1 MRRLVQQRLAR
12 VQPGVPWLFHC
23 NGTPIRQIRA
33 RWRTLCVQVGLATWD
48 EDAKEMI
55 PRFRP
60 HDLRRSAVTNLL
72 DYMSPKQAMQITGHL
87 TLSTFTR
94 YQQVPEDQLRARL
107 RSIPEPSWTTEA
119 ASRAA

>member
-1 MRRLVQQRLAR
+1 MRRLIQYRLAR
-12 VQPGVPWLFHC
+12 VQPQVPWLFHRA
-23 NGTPIRQIRA
+23 GAPLKEIRHLWPA
-33 RWRTLCVQVGLATWD
+33 LCAEADLLERD
-48 EDAKEMI
+48 EAGKLV

-72 DYMSPKQAMQITGHL
+72 DHLSPKQAMQITGHL

-94 YQQVPEDQLRARL
+94 YQQVPEDQLRLRL
-107 RSIPEPSWTTEA
+107 RSIPEPSWTVA